1 VVGEGGLVQ
10 LPWILVSDKSRVPG
24 PSALRRIFE
33 VLDEDGSGLVTTEVR
48 LSGCSN
54 AGTGIIRAGI

>member
-1 VVGEGGLVQ
+1 MF
-10 LPWILVSDKSRVPG
+10 VSDKSRVPDVPG

-54 AGTGIIRAGI
+54 AGTGRIRAGI